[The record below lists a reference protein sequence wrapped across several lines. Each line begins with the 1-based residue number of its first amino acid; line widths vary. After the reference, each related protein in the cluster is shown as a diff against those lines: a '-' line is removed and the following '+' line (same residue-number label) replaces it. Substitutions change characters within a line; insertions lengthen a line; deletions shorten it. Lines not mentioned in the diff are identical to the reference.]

1 MERTYIFVNSTDS
14 RESMQKFRKK
24 LNQKLLTVAERQV
37 QAEMR
42 KAECQN
48 GNCGVDGIF
57 TNSSQKNCE
66 LAV

>member
-1 MERTYIFVNSTDS
+1 
-14 RESMQKFRKK
+14 MQKFRKK